1 MTHPKTAVA
10 ACTPCS
16 DGQRV
21 FALWSSNDLAGFD
34 LQGNLLWVR
43 GLTADYPNVSN
54 SLGMAS
60 SPIVIGDI
68 VVTMVENDS
77 ESYSLGIDAAT
88 GKNLWR
94 LERPKS
100 ANWTSPV
107 PFQTDP
113 SARPVALLQ
122 SSKGIIAVDPATG
135 SKLWEYT
142 EGAST
147 MSSSVVAGGV
157 IYAPSNGITALTPQA
172 NNAAPEQLWRARQI
186 NPSTI
191 SPVVLG
197 EKVFSFNGAG
207 VITTADAKTGAPGW
221 KLRLT
226 GPFSSSPVGAGTHLL
241 AINEKGLLQ
250 VVDTGA
256 AEGAV
261 VGQLQLPLKEETK
274 ELVLCTPA
282 ISKGRVFV
290 RSDSKLWRIGG

>member
-1 MTHPKTAVA
+1 
-10 ACTPCS
+10 
-16 DGQRV
+16 
-21 FALWSSNDLAGFD
+21 
-34 LQGNLLWVR
+34 
-43 GLTADYPNVSN
+43 
-54 SLGMAS
+54 
-60 SPIVIGDI
+60 
-68 VVTMVENDS
+68 VTVVENDS
-77 ESYSLGIDAAT
+77 ESYSLGVDAST

-94 LERPKS
+94 LERPKN

-107 PFQTDP
+107 PFQSDA
-113 SARPVALLQ
+113 SGRPVALLQ
-122 SSKGIIAVDPATG
+122 SAKGILAVDPATG

-197 EKVFSFNGAG
+197 GKVFSFNGAG
-207 VITTADAKTGAPGW
+207 VITTADATTGALGW

-226 GPFSSSPVGAGTHLL
+226 GPFSSSPVGAGSHLV

-250 VVDTGA
+250 VVDTA
-256 AEGAV
+256 ATEGAMI
-261 VGQLQLPLKEETK
+261 GQLQLPLKAGTE

-282 ISKGRVFV
+282 LSKGHVFV
-290 RSDSKLWRIGG
+290 RSDSTLWRIGG